1 MGRTIHLSGT
11 SAARTIKAMHQSL
24 EALPVTIDLPGFT
37 GRWTE
42 MGDWHFAYQRAAAG
56 SNLDRV
62 LAIYDDKA
70 CRVEH
75 WGYVFT
81 GRVRIQFVDGREEVI
96 EAGEAFHTPPGHRPY
111 MLDDTV
117 MLQVSR
123 KAEHD
128 RMLADIA
135 ASREGS

>member
-1 MGRTIHLSGT
+1 
-11 SAARTIKAMHQSL
+11 MHQSL
-24 EALPVTIDLPGFT
+24 EGLPVTIDMPGFI

-42 MGDWHFAYQRAAAG
+42 MGDLHFAYQKASAG

-62 LAIYDDKA
+62 LEIYDDRA

-75 WGYVFT
+75 WGYVFE
-81 GRVRIQFVDGREEVI
+81 GRVRIQFTDGHEEVI
-96 EAGEAFHTPPGHRPY
+96 EAGEVFHTPPGHRPH
-111 MLDDTV
+111 MLEDTV

-123 KAEHD
+123 MAEHD

-135 ASREGS
+135 EAAGR